1 LAFNERQYERELRS
15 GGKGMSAGL
24 LKRMSMVVGVGKSGD
39 KSVDKRVFLC
49 IERWMNCGYRL
60 VFRNKFIN
68 QQVNGVT

>member
-1 LAFNERQYERELRS
+1 
-15 GGKGMSAGL
+15 MSAGL

-68 QQVNGVT
+68 QQVSDVTSPYITVDQSNYLILNY

>member
-1 LAFNERQYERELRS
+1 
-15 GGKGMSAGL
+15 MSADL
-24 LKRMSMVVGVGKSGD
+24 LKRMSMPVGVGKSGD